1 MTKFEM
7 AQVLFSDFGIEI
19 IEVKP
24 RKQKVVISTNHS
36 VQEALEKEL
45 QRAKRDLSKI
55 KRSHRIGKVSSEEV
69 FDYEWRVHELKNQID
84 SLQDDGFDDLE
95 DNLDK

>member
-1 MTKFEM
+1 MTNFEM

-24 RKQKVVISTNHS
+24 RKQKVVISKAHA

-55 KRSHRIGKVSSEEV
+55 KRSHRVGKVSSEEV

-84 SLQDDGFDDLE
+84 SLQDGGYDDLE
-95 DNLDK
+95 DDLDK

>member
-19 IEVKP
+19 TEVTPK
-24 RKQKVVISTNHS
+24 KEKLILSTNHT

-45 QRAKRDLSKI
+45 QRAKKDLSKI
-55 KRSHRIGKVSSEEV
+55 IGGFCWATSR
-69 FDYEWRVHELKNQID
+69 DNNA
-84 SLQDDGFDDLE
+84 DGFTIY
-95 DNLDK
+95 LDEIRYER

>member
-19 IEVKP
+19 TEVTPK
-24 RKQKVVISTNHS
+24 KEKLILSTNHT

-45 QRAKRDLSKI
+45 QRAKKDLSKI
-55 KRSHRIGKVSSEEV
+55 KRSHRVGKVSSEEV
-69 FDYEWRVHELKNQID
+69 FDYEWRVHELKNQLD
-84 SLQDDGFDDLE
+84 SLQDGAFDDFEE
-95 DNLDK
+95 D